1 MSRRHPYLAPNLEGG
16 FIPFAH
22 RGGSSNHPE
31 NTVAAFRQAWE
42 LGFRY
47 LETDVQRTAD
57 GVLVAFHDDDLERTC
72 GVSRLISNMTWD
84 EVSQARIDGREAI
97 PTLAELMEEFPD
109 AYFNIDAKSDAT
121 VEPLMTHLRHS
132 NALDRVCIGSF
143 SHQRLLRVRSILGET
158 VCTSA
163 SPREVAQ
170 WLFGRVPAGPSCF
183 QVPIQ
188 HRRIPIV
195 TERRVQVAD
204 RAGCPVHVWTV
215 DDPHTMQ
222 TLLDM
227 GVHGIMT
234 DRADILRDIA
244 RHNALWTN

>member
-1 MSRRHPYLAPNLEGG
+1 MSRQHPYLAPNREGG

-22 RGGSSNHPE
+22 RGGSNNHPE
-31 NTVAAFRQAWE
+31 NSVPAFRQAWD

-57 GVLVAFHDDDLERTC
+57 GVLVAFHDNDLQRTC
-72 GVSRLISNMTWD
+72 GVSRRISNMTWA
-84 EVSQARIDGREAI
+84 EVSRARIDGREAI
-97 PTLAELMEEFPD
+97 PTLMELLEEFPD
-109 AYFNIDAKSDAT
+109 AYFNIDAKTDAT
-121 VEPLMTHLRHS
+121 VEPLITHLRHS
-132 NALDRVCIGSF
+132 NSLNRVCIGAF
-143 SHQRLLRVRSILGET
+143 SHQRLVRVRSILGDA

-170 WLFGRVPAGPSCF
+170 WLIGRVPTGPSCL
-183 QVPIQ
+183 QVPLR

-195 TERRVQVAD
+195 TERRVQLAHGAD
-204 RAGCPVHVWTV
+204 CPVHVWTV
-215 DDPHTMQ
+215 DDPHIMQ

-244 RHNALWTN
+244 RHNAVWTS